1 MWLESRTFDF
11 TMLVLVRFWLGICL
25 LLATAFSCNPPQKE
39 AFPSD
44 PAVNLDLQ
52 AIRERGYINALVDNN
67 SISYFIYKGRPMG
80 YEYEL
85 LQHLAKHLKVG
96 LKIKVT
102 SGVESAIDQ
111 LNKGEGDIIAFPL
124 TINKPRKALV
134 SFTRPHFNTYQVL
147 VQRKPANWRKLNEDQ
162 ISDSLVRTPSALGGK
177 EVYVIKGTSHA
188 MRLHNLS
195 EEIGSD
201 ILVKEDTINTES
213 ESLIR
218 KVSMGEIEYTI
229 ADHTMAQVNAAYY
242 PNLDVKTVISIPHQ
256 IAWAMRKNSP
266 ELLKATDDWLLKI
279 KKEPTFMV
287 IYNRY
292 FKSPRTSL
300 VRMKSDYFSYGSNRL
315 SPYDDI
321 IKGGAAKLGWDWRL
335 LAAVIYQES
344 KFNPHEESWAGAKGL
359 MQLMPE
365 TAKRFGA
372 KNVNDPNQS
381 LHAGVGYLKYL
392 DKYWK
397 KSVPDSVQRL
407 KFVLASYNAGLS
419 HILDAKKLLQ
429 KHGKDK
435 SVSLWDDNVQ
445 TYLLKK
451 SDPKF
456 YRDPV
461 VSAGYC
467 KCEEPV
473 NYIQN
478 VFERYEEYKTHI
490 KDDLFDER
498 AIQSA
503 VTAN

>member
-1 MWLESRTFDF
+1 MCPESCTFDF
-11 TMLVLVRFWLGICL
+11 TMLVLVRFWLVICL

-44 PAVNLDLQ
+44 PMVDFDLQ

-162 ISDSLVRTPSALGGK
+162 INDSLIRTPSSLGGK

-218 KVSMGEIEYTI
+218 KVSTGEIEYTI

-256 IAWAMRKNSP
+256 IAWAVRKNSP

-315 SPYDDI
+315 SPYDDM
-321 IKGGAAKLGWDWRL
+321 IKQGAAKLSWDWRL

-344 KFNPHEESWAGAKGL
+344 KFNPQEESWAGAKGL

-365 TAKRFGA
+365 TAKRYGA
-372 KNVNDPNQS
+372 KNLNDPQQS
-381 LHAGVGYLKYL
+381 LNAGVNYLKYL

-397 KSVPDSVQRL
+397 RSVPDSIQRL

-419 HILDAKKLLQ
+419 HILDARKLLR

-473 NYIQN
+473 NYIQD
-478 VFERYEEYKTHI
+478 VFERYEEYKIHI
-490 KDDLFDER
+490 KDDLFDET